1 MQYYSPVLTAL
12 RFIAVCV
19 ILYYA
24 YVLISLALTFYPESM
39 SRDDGMGQMLKFGKN
54 QTMIHSIKA
63 IVAGATLYF
72 IAPLFSRIITVGSDR
87 R

>member
-24 YVLISLALTFYPESM
+24 YVLIILALTFYPESM
-39 SRDDGMGQMLKFGKN
+39 SGDDSMGQMLKFGNN
-54 QTMIHSIKA
+54 QTKIHSIKSIGA
-63 IVAGATLYF
+63 GVALYF
-72 IAPLFSRIITVGSDR
+72 LAPIFSRIITVDSDR